1 MSNQVSHKFILGDR
15 FFATETQQLELK
27 QLSLNVDLLETR
39 YGSRVVQFLIT
50 LLSAQYEQNT
60 FLSPSLS
67 SDKSCS
73 APDLRTLIQFV
84 RPSLEIAL
92 DLVFP
97 KYLSCFCNAHCDGSL
112 YIGVSDDLEI
122 TGIPRFEGLGVDYLK
137 TYITRLCSKYVYCEH
152 SGTDVN
158 TLYEVDII
166 EVDTR
171 IDYISDDIAPALAS
185 YTESVMEFND
195 GLYEYR
201 EKYQKWALQ
210 LHQASGR
217 LINIVN
223 TSSLRKELITYMYD
237 HCDSWT
243 EETKT
248 LCACLENSR
257 YVHFDTSYEHFGD
270 VREDPSRI
278 WYWVTRFKEN
288 KVKDLSFQKP
298 KRPELCS
305 RVHIPRRVATLADL
319 RYRLVKLGT
328 EYVLI
333 KITFLGRSC
342 TNGICFRFPKSSSLQ
357 KMRRGADV
365 FGEPCSI
372 HMDVPDTM
380 ASVVT

>member
-1 MSNQVSHKFILGDR
+1 MSNKVTHKFILGDR

-27 QLSLNVDLLETR
+27 HLSLNVDLLETR
-39 YGSRVVQFLIT
+39 YGARVVQFLIT
-50 LLSAQYEQNT
+50 LLSTQYEKNT
-60 FLSPSLS
+60 FLSPSLGR
-67 SDKSCS
+67 DTSCS

-97 KYLSCFCNAHCDGSL
+97 KYLSCFCNAQCDGSL

-122 TGIPRFEGLGVDYLK
+122 TGIPRFEGLSVDYLK
-137 TYITRLCSKYVYCEH
+137 TYITRLCNKYVYCED
-152 SGTDVN
+152 SDVDVN
-158 TLYEVDII
+158 TLYEVEIL
-166 EVDTR
+166 ELDTR
-171 IDYISDDIAPALAS
+171 IDYISDDIAPVLES
-185 YTESVMEFND
+185 YTKSVMDFND
-195 GLYEYR
+195 ELYDYR

-210 LHQASGR
+210 LNQASGR

-223 TSSLRKELITYMYD
+223 TSSLRKELIAYMYD
-237 HCDSWT
+237 NRDRWT
-243 EETKT
+243 EETNK
-248 LCACLENSR
+248 LCTCLENSQ
-257 YVHFDTSYEHFGD
+257 YVHFDTSYEHFGN

-298 KRPELCS
+298 RRPELCS
-305 RVHIPRRVATLADL
+305 RIHIPTRVATLADL

-328 EYVLI
+328 DYVLI

-357 KMRRGADV
+357 KMRRGVDV

-380 ASVVT
+380 TPLLN